1 VIVSVDVPGA
11 VVVLELTVK
20 VDAEEA
26 GFGLKEAVAPVGR
39 PVTPSETE
47 PAKPFVR
54 AIDTVYVVLPPALTA
69 RLAGVALSEK
79 SGAVVPALSA
89 RKTLMRP

>member
-1 VIVSVDVPGA
+1 M
-11 VVVLELTVK
+11 
-20 VDAEEA
+20 
-26 GFGLKEAVAPVGR
+26 
-39 PVTPSETE
+39 TPSDTE
-47 PAKPFVR
+47 PAKPFAR
-54 AIDTVYVVLPPALTA
+54 LIDTVYVVLPPAVTV